1 MVRKLRSRSSTKNV
15 LIFFLLWIVISW
27 ADILREEGFGYKGWE
42 AKRRQRMFSLK
53 SSCLCQSFHGPFPSM
68 SVTKGL
74 WTRKKLMQRIGT
86 AMIEHHSL
94 SGSSYSI
101 FFSYDRT
108 SQPLRFIV
116 QHRTSPFLYA
126 EMGEIWSGIK
136 TKRSAEELV
145 VLVSQIR
152 SGRRWSNI
160 YLRMETGRSIMLN
173 NSWRYYSCFRAGE
186 QDTALQIPA

>member
-1 MVRKLRSRSSTKNV
+1 
-15 LIFFLLWIVISW
+15 
-27 ADILREEGFGYKGWE
+27 
-42 AKRRQRMFSLK
+42 
-53 SSCLCQSFHGPFPSM
+53 M

-152 SGRRWSNI
+152 
-160 YLRMETGRSIMLN
+160 
-173 NSWRYYSCFRAGE
+173 AGE